1 MVADTDCLYRLEA
14 LGYLPLARRL
24 FVAAFLKELH
34 QLIPS
39 LSNSYCW
46 CEHGGI
52 SDFYDELSSYH
63 LEKSLN
69 RFNHQLKQ
77 LPALATL
84 SAFTTDDPPPPLRSL
99 AHVYRHSFFPQG
111 YHHSLILPMPATA
124 SVMLLNRPHDQPAFN
139 TRELSQLKQIQV
151 LFEQGLQNQ
160 PEQCHNTTTGW
171 QSGLLIVDQYGEL
184 LQCCPNG
191 INLLALALQKHPG
204 QFTRQRLM
212 DTRAI
217 DGIYEFVDHL
227 LSSTSSDQQVL
238 RLNSLWG
245 SFEISGYPVIDTL
258 GHRAPQVYLHI
269 CWQVPFALK
278 LFHQIPN
285 LRLTQR
291 QEVIALL
298 YATGEPTKTIAS
310 ILGLSLYTIKEHVH
324 NIFDRLGI
332 HSRAELI
339 KRTICETAEPEHHVS
354 NQRQLYWTERPSVN
368 LSRP

>member
-1 MVADTDCLYRLEA
+1 MAADNECLYRLEA

-24 FVAAFLKELH
+24 FVAAFLAELH

-46 CEHGGI
+46 CEHGGV
-52 SDFYDELSSYH
+52 SDFYDELSSYR
-63 LEKSLN
+63 LEKALT
-69 RFNHQLKQ
+69 RFNRHLKQ
-77 LPALATL
+77 LPALATVP
-84 SAFTTDDPPPPLRSL
+84 AFTTDDPPPPLRSL
-99 AHVYRHSFFPQG
+99 TYVYRHSFFPHG
-111 YHHSLILPMPATA
+111 YHHSLILPIPSTA
-124 SVMLLNRPHDQPAFN
+124 SVMLLNRTLTQPAFN
-139 TRELSQLKQIQV
+139 ARELSQLEEIQA
-151 LFEQGLQNQ
+151 LFEQGLQSQ
-160 PEQCHNTTTGW
+160 PEQCANTTSGW
-171 QSGLLIVDQYGEL
+171 QSGLLIVDQYAEL

-204 QFTRQRLM
+204 QFGRQRLM

-217 DGIYEFVDHL
+217 DGMYELVDHL
-227 LSSTSSDQQVL
+227 LGSTSSEQQVL

-285 LRLTQR
+285 LCLTQR

-332 HSRAELI
+332 HTRAELI
-339 KRTICETAEPEHHVS
+339 ECTICQAAADHNAS
-354 NQRQLYWTERPSVN
+354 QQRKLHWTERAPVN